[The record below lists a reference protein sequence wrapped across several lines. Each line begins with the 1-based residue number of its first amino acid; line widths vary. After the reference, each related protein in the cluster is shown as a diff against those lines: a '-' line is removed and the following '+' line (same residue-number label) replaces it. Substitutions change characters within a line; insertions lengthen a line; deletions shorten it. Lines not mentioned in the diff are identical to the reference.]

1 MKKQLEVY
9 LRPSAKR
16 ALLMFH
22 MPESTKNAFFT
33 ALERGEVA
41 IDDLKMNFELSI
53 LPEWIT
59 DPVERVRYERSGCL
73 AHIRVP
79 LSAITASYSDENE

>member
-1 MKKQLEVY
+1 MKKRLEVY

-16 ALLMFH
+16 VLLTFH
-22 MPESTKNAFFT
+22 MPESRKNSFIT

-59 DPVERVRYERSGCL
+59 DPVERVKYERSGCL

-79 LSAITASYSDENE
+79 LSAITASYTGED